1 MKHFKIQYVKECC
14 FREQNINLIVVYYF
28 TKWKTFATEN
38 YS

>member
-1 MKHFKIQYVKECC
+1 MLKNAVLEET
-14 FREQNINLIVVYYF
+14 RNINLIVVYYF